1 MREFKIMKWAN
12 RIQIPG
18 CIVGASLMGL
28 LLGTTMGLSTKS
40 PVAPPT
46 VPTSVENTSGKNESL
61 EILVRLRSG
70 EELQVKVTGETTM
83 EVVQNLV
90 MILKNMDGSLLL
102 EKSSPYTP
110 HQDESTTRRPANSSL
125 ITFLPR
131 S

>member
-1 MREFKIMKWAN
+1 MSMWQKLKSIR
-12 RIQIPG
+12 IPG
-18 CIVGASLMGL
+18 CIVGASLTGL
-28 LLGTTMGLSTKS
+28 LLGTTMVLFTRL

-61 EILVRLRSG
+61 EILVSLPSG
-70 EELQVKVTGETTM
+70 EELLVKVTGESTM

-110 HQDESTTRRPANSSL
+110 HQDESTTKRPANSSY
-125 ITFLPR
+125 TVF
-131 S
+131 

>member
-1 MREFKIMKWAN
+1 MSMWQKIKS
-12 RIQIPG
+12 IQIPG
-18 CIVGASLMGL
+18 CIVGASLTGL
-28 LLGTTMGLSTKS
+28 LLGTTMVLFTKL

-61 EILVRLRSG
+61 EILVKLQSG

-110 HQDESTTRRPANSSL
+110 HQGGSTTKRLVSSSST
-125 ITFLPR
+125 TFLPR
-131 S
+131 A